1 MSLTP
6 DRPVTDAPDG
16 RRSMAGSILWPLA
29 VLLLIAVTAQAALAG
44 GGAFGAAAWRMHVM
58 LGMVIVVLG
67 VAAAVLAWLAD
78 APRVVRRLAGGVALL
93 SVLQPV
99 SSMVAKGGAPWVGSL
114 HSIGAFVLFGLAGM
128 LAVRAR
134 SRR

>member
-1 MSLTP
+1 MSLAP

-16 RRSMAGSILWPLA
+16 RRSVAATVLWPLA
-29 VLLLIAVTAQAALAG
+29 VLLLIAVTLQAGLAG

-58 LGMVIVVLG
+58 LGMVIVVLAI
-67 VAAAVLAWLAD
+67 AAAVVAWLAD
-78 APRVVRRLAGGVALL
+78 APRTVRWLAIGVALL

-99 SSMVAKGGAPWVGSL
+99 SSVVAKGGAPWVGSL
-114 HSIGAFVLFGLAGM
+114 HAIGAFVLFGLAGM

-134 SRR
+134 TRT

>member
-1 MSLTP
+1 MSLSP
-6 DRPVTDAPDG
+6 ERPTTDVADG
-16 RRSMAGSILWPLA
+16 RQSVAGSVLWPLA
-29 VLLLIAVTAQAALAG
+29 VLLLVAVTVQAALAG

-58 LGMVIVVLG
+58 LGMVIVVLA
-67 VAAAVLAWLAD
+67 VAVAVLAWLAE
-78 APRVVRRLAGGVALL
+78 APRVVRRLAVGVAVL

-114 HSIGAFVLFGLAGM
+114 HAIGAFVLFGLAGM

-134 SRR
+134 SRT